1 MRVDM
6 VQRAGL
12 LALPLLVLAVHAQ
25 DRVSAQELVLRVG
38 ETMGALEYTFGF
50 VADVAFGPDSTI
62 YVLDGMNAEVRVFD
76 LDGKHLRTFGR
87 KGQGPGEFQ
96 LPNRLAVS
104 DEYVRVNDPPQGRI
118 VWFTLDGQHVETSRS
133 PGAELGLTAVL
144 PLRHGI
150 WLGAKDS
157 RITTHGVEPLIGGSR
172 AYVARHGAAFRASN
186 ALVVGTFRQDAL
198 QFDTIFQYDHGSIM
212 YLMPGRGFGFFGPRW
227 GSGGGW
233 GVAGDTLVLLVDA
246 FQGEIRSLAVT
257 EGGLIPRGNLQLPI
271 TPEPLSEREW
281 RAVERVERLERDLS
295 PGLHLVGPPFRAQ
308 LGGPIVTESGEV
320 WVRRLHTD
328 PTQQSQPSEST
339 YFVVRLD
346 HGSYEER
353 ELPTGFTLR
362 AGKGDLLL
370 GVRRTELGVF
380 YVEVWRT
387 GGGAGRTPSE
397 STESPW

>member
-1 MRVDM
+1 MRVGIA
-6 VQRAGL
+6 QRAAL
-12 LALPLLVLAVHAQ
+12 LALPLLVSSVHAQ
-25 DRVSAQELVLRVG
+25 DRVSSQELVVRIG
-38 ETMGALEYTFGF
+38 EIMGAQEYTFGF

-76 LDGKHLRTFGR
+76 LDGRHLRTFGR

-96 LPNRLAVS
+96 LPNRLTVS
-104 DEYVRVNDPPQGRI
+104 SHHVTVSDPPQGRI
-118 VWFTLDGQHVETSRS
+118 VWFTPGGEHLETSRS

-144 PLRHGI
+144 PLRHGV

-157 RITTHGVEPLIGGSR
+157 RITSHGVEPLVGGSR

-198 QFDTIFQYDHGSIM
+198 QLDTIFQFDHGSIM
-212 YLMPGRGFGFFGPRW
+212 YLMPGRGFGFFTRRW

-233 GVAGDTLVLLVDA
+233 GVAGDSLVVLVDA

-257 EGGLIPRGNLQLPI
+257 EVGLVPRESLHLPI
-271 TPEPLSEREW
+271 TPEPVSEREW

-295 PGLHLVGPPFRAQ
+295 PGLHLIGPPFRAQ
-308 LGGPIVTESGEV
+308 LGEPIVTENGEV
-320 WVRRLHTD
+320 WVRRLSTD
-328 PTQQSQPSEST
+328 PTQPPQPREST
-339 YFVVRLD
+339 YFVLRLG
-346 HGSYEER
+346 HGSFEER
-353 ELPTGFTLR
+353 ELPPGFSLR

-387 GGGAGRTPSE
+387 HGGAGGAPSR
-397 STESPW
+397 SMESP